1 MLYLHWRFAGAGC
14 VRCVICGRVT
24 LKPALVVAQGAIGP
38 DCAAKR
44 GLLPPK
50 GKGYTRPLKRTTATI
65 QPQGG
70 LFDGDAEAKEVQG
83 LQG

>member
-1 MLYLHWRFAGAGC
+1 M
-14 VRCVICGRVT
+14 T
-24 LKPALVVAQGAIGP
+24 LKPALVMAQGAIGP

-50 GKGYTRPLKRTTATI
+50 GKGYTRPLKRVTATI

-70 LFDGDAEAKEVQG
+70 LFDADTEAEKVQG
-83 LQG
+83 LPE